1 MIMNKKGFTLVELIL
16 YVTLAS
22 VLLIGFAMLIP
33 YVLESRLKNQV
44 ILEVEEQA
52 RVVSSYMGL
61 EIRNAEGVNSPAAGA
76 SGGSL
81 SLDVVAG
88 VDDPTVFDLNSDSLR
103 VTKGAAPSDVLTND
117 KVKVTSLNF
126 VNLTR
131 PDTAGAVRVEFTIEY
146 NNPSNRSSFD
156 YSKDFY
162 MTGVI
167 KKS

>member
-1 MIMNKKGFTLVELIL
+1 
-16 YVTLAS
+16 
-22 VLLIGFAMLIP
+22 
-33 YVLESRLKNQV
+33 
-44 ILEVEEQA
+44 
-52 RVVSSYMGL
+52 
-61 EIRNAEGVNSPAAGA
+61 
-76 SGGSL
+76 
-81 SLDVVAG
+81 